1 MYSSREHQGFSGQSY
16 DRWSY
21 EQNGSA
27 GGKNESTINK
37 LQHKYWVAKQ
47 AVARKFGKDEDE
59 HIAAS
64 DSELDAKLELFKSVK
79 ETTLDLQILIEQ
91 YQDRLCNLSYEEN
104 ALGRFLKDYGK
115 SDKTRA
121 GKMMSAVGKT
131 MSYSGQQRLSIRVP
145 IVRLHQEV
153 ETFKRRAIEDTQW
166 TVTAMEKNRTE
177 YRGSLMWMKKISQE
191 LDPDTYNQ
199 LEKFRKVQ
207 THVKKS
213 KAKFDKCKLDCLQKV
228 DLLAAS
234 RCNMFSYALI
244 LYQDAL
250 ITFWEKTSRTMAHV
264 NETFKGYQP
273 YEFSYIKDLVEPPER
288 RYSFAKEAV
297 GLNQEKE
304 NLLNNPK
311 SNSDESH
318 VEDATTPN
326 LVDLSMPS
334 HENAPNSFDK
344 KIEEDELL
352 LDIDDELADD
362 KIFDYLPIHSENS
375 REFTKKPKVD
385 NDDALLLEELMN
397 GPQATSLEDKDEFS
411 AQWDE
416 VFGRHNQP
424 EKSSDNNNIPSGLE
438 GLSINTLTDIQLK
451 NTTQIATGD
460 LLGKLGSSSN
470 SGRGYLPSQLFE
482 IDQTM
487 RGSEDISHFPMSGPL
502 TTSTFDDVLS
512 GSQKKLSNNSNKSS
526 DMSQWFSLFADLD
539 PLSNP
544 DAIGKDTKQ
553 TDRNIYS

>member
-1 MYSSREHQGFSGQSY
+1 MPKELAPYALTLHLALLPVETFDGKICIHRGNIKALV
-16 DRWSY
+16 DRVMTDGPMNRTA
-21 EQNGSA
+21 Q
-27 GGKNESTINK
+27 
-37 LQHKYWVAKQ
+37 QYWVAKQ

-121 GKMMSAVGKT
+121 GKMMSAV
-131 MSYSGQQRLSIRVP
+131 
-145 IVRLHQEV
+145 EV

-234 RCNMFSYALI
+234 RCNMFSHALI

-397 GPQATSLEDKDEFS
+397 GPQATS
-411 AQWDE
+411 
-416 VFGRHNQP
+416 FG
-424 EKSSDNNNIPSGLE
+424 G
-438 GLSINTLTDIQLK
+438 
-451 NTTQIATGD
+451 
-460 LLGKLGSSSN
+460 
-470 SGRGYLPSQLFE
+470 
-482 IDQTM
+482 
-487 RGSEDISHFPMSGPL
+487 
-502 TTSTFDDVLS
+502 
-512 GSQKKLSNNSNKSS
+512 
-526 DMSQWFSLFADLD
+526 
-539 PLSNP
+539 
-544 DAIGKDTKQ
+544 
-553 TDRNIYS
+553 